1 MTVGRISIRP
11 SSWDGL
17 KSVPQEE
24 NSDEVLE
31 AADGKAM
38 RDEIA
43 NLVYPVL
50 LKGLS
55 LKERL
60 GSPGTQPDLDVEQ
73 GILKKYLNPE
83 DTRRAGDFMGDTGAN
98 TSSAIN
104 RSADVGRRLTERLLG
119 IRYALACWLD
129 EIFILDSPW
138 ARQWTERKLETAL
151 FDSNLR
157 ATVFWEQARRAETR
171 EGDDALEVFFL
182 CVMLGF
188 QGDRRDKPEQ
198 LQSWITTTRKR
209 LTEGLKK
216 EPPAPVEIDPPVDV
230 PPLRAR
236 DRFARMLVVG
246 GLLFLLLMIAG
257 MVFAILKSQ

>member
-1 MTVGRISIRP
+1 
-11 SSWDGL
+11 
-17 KSVPQEE
+17 
-24 NSDEVLE
+24 
-31 AADGKAM
+31 M

-50 LKGLS
+50 LRGLS

-60 GSPGTQPDLDVEQ
+60 GSTGTMPDLDNEQ
-73 GILKKYLNPE
+73 AILKKYLNPE
-83 DTRRAGDFMGDTGAN
+83 DTRRAGDFMGDTGLD
-98 TSSAIN
+98 SSGVVH
-104 RSADVGRRLTERLLG
+104 RSGDPGRRLTDRFLG

-138 ARQWTERKLETAL
+138 AREWTERKLETAL

-157 ATVFWEQARRAETR
+157 ATGFWEQARKAETR

-188 QGDRRDKPEQ
+188 QGDRRDRPDQ
-198 LQSWITTTRKR
+198 LQAWINTTRKR
-209 LTEGLKK
+209 LSEGLKK
-216 EPPAPVEIDPPVDV
+216 EPPAPVEVDPPVDV

-236 DRFARMLVVG
+236 DRFARMLVVSG
-246 GLLFLLLMIAG
+246 VLFLLLIITSI
-257 MVFAILKSQ
+257 VVLVLKGSTWQ